1 MTITLTVESLLL
13 GWDMKA
19 VVLLLLALGASWG
32 LHITESIPESYRL
45 WLYFILTMLTFFFYG
60 IHETSIYDLAPVMI
74 IAIILYSAA
83 ENHRIIKLCVVTY
96 FLTMGYD
103 LVFVL
108 EESAEISVLVVTRI
122 LLHLMLVFMAGKL
135 VEFGIKRRNKERK
148 ITDNRIVELEETNR
162 RTEDFLTNVSHE
174 LRTPINAVMGI
185 TAVMLKNEENPEK
198 RKDIQAIQNAGQRL
212 FSQMEDILDYTE
224 IDTGRIKV
232 GKDAYMIT
240 SLINDI
246 IHGNRLT
253 DRENLPELVFD
264 IDAGIPAVLLG
275 DEKKV
280 KKILTHL
287 IDNTL

>member
-74 IAIILYSAA
+74 IAIILFSAA

-148 ITDNRIVELEETNR
+148 ITDDRIVELEETNR

-264 IDAGIPAVLLG
+264 IDAGILAVLLG

>member
-45 WLYFILTMLTFFFYG
+45 WMYFILTMLTFFFYG

-74 IAIILYSAA
+74 IAIILFSAA

-287 IDNTL
+287 IDNAL

>member
-74 IAIILYSAA
+74 IAIILFSAA

-148 ITDNRIVELEETNR
+148 ITDNRIVELKETNR

>member
-1 MTITLTVESLLL
+1 MTVESLLL

-45 WLYFILTMLTFFFYG
+45 WMYFILTMLTFFFYG

-74 IAIILYSAA
+74 IAIILFSAA

-287 IDNTL
+287 IDNAL